1 MSRRGTS
8 RQTQPRET
16 WALTKTCRPKGS
28 EPIFWRASLGA
39 RQLPVRILGRT
50 RHECRG
56 MAHSGLR
63 SRGRKRSLAGVAL
76 RPFTQT
82 PLPYLSQT
90 RCREEHSIE
99 QHPSQEAEQPKL
111 QRRGNRHGC
120 WGGGGGRRA
129 TWETRGEVYGGRAQ
143 WAGLGYR
150 PPLPGLQYPLPHF
163 PTAVDTWFCS
173 LSLGPRL

>member
-16 WALTKTCRPKGS
+16 WALTITCRPKGS

-56 MAHSGLR
+56 MAHSGLQ

-99 QHPSQEAEQPKL
+99 RHPSQEAERPKL
-111 QRRGNRHGC
+111 QRGGNRHGC
-120 WGGGGGRRA
+120 GGGGA

-143 WAGLGYR
+143 WAGLGSGPHCLGFGIHSPISPR
-150 PPLPGLQYPLPHF
+150 PWIRG
-163 PTAVDTWFCS
+163 FCS